1 MKKKVVFLMMLLWVI
16 INPGNISAQVQ
27 DKWEGDILILGN
39 SLHFEIDFDKQEH
52 GVMNVPAQGASG
64 LRLNRKEIQN
74 DSIFFLV
81 DSGRSNMRFEGKIT
95 HDDSIQGRFLQSGYS
110 GKFKLYR
117 QKEAMT
123 HSGVNREVKF
133 YNDTIK
139 LAGTLSLPD
148 TNKKHPAVIMI
159 SGSGQQDRDENVFG
173 FKVFKEMAPAFI
185 DKGFAVL
192 RYDDRGTGGSDY
204 GNPEDCDTRDFADDA
219 RAAFQFL
226 KQHPNINNENIGI
239 LGHSEGGMI
248 APMVADEHNVGFII
262 LMAAPT
268 VPGKDLLLRQTER
281 ILETM
286 DFSEEEITR
295 RKNINEEIYDEVM
308 KENTDTSII
317 KQSFQKLSQSDEL
330 TIDSAAMQAQMT
342 QQMKAVL
349 SPWIQFFLSYNPA
362 PQLKTLDIP
371 VLALFG
377 KKDVQVDSQQN
388 KILIRDMIDQGK
400 ENYTLKIFPH
410 ANHLF
415 QHADTGSM
423 QEYQQLPK
431 EFTDGFLK
439 YITNWAE
446 QAVR

>member
-1 MKKKVVFLMMLLWVI
+1 
-16 INPGNISAQVQ
+16 
-27 DKWEGDILILGN
+27 
-39 SLHFEIDFDKQEH
+39 
-52 GVMNVPAQGASG
+52 
-64 LRLNRKEIQN
+64 
-74 DSIFFLV
+74 
-81 DSGRSNMRFEGKIT
+81 
-95 HDDSIQGRFLQSGYS
+95 
-110 GKFKLYR
+110 
-117 QKEAMT
+117 
-123 HSGVNREVKF
+123 
-133 YNDTIK
+133 
-139 LAGTLSLPD
+139 
-148 TNKKHPAVIMI
+148 
-159 SGSGQQDRDENVFG
+159 
-173 FKVFKEMAPAFI
+173 
-185 DKGFAVL
+185 
-192 RYDDRGTGGSDY
+192 
-204 GNPEDCDTRDFADDA
+204 
-219 RAAFQFL
+219 
-226 KQHPNINNENIGI
+226 
-239 LGHSEGGMI
+239 GMI
-248 APMVADEHNVGFII
+248 APMVAGDHNVGFII

-268 VPGKDLLLRQTER
+268 VPGKDLLLKQTER

-286 DFSEEEITR
+286 DFSEEEVTR
-295 RKNINEEIYDEVM
+295 RKNINEEIYDEVI

-330 TIDSAAMQAQMT
+330 TVDSAAMQAQMT

-377 KKDVQVDSQQN
+377 KKDVQVDSRQN

-431 EFTDGFLK
+431 EFTDEFLK
-439 YITNWAE
+439 YITDWAE